1 MSSGAVCVTLLKTK
15 RVVKDFQEE
24 KGFASLS
31 ETLRFIIE
39 DYFRLRNKLDES
51 RNADFERVCDLIAG
65 KGADDFN
72 KEVIEDL
79 GYLKDS
85 VTEIR
90 NMIALVSQIDPK
102 WLEQFRQYFPKYFK

>member
-1 MSSGAVCVTLLKTK
+1 MSSGTACVTLLKTK

-24 KGFASLS
+24 KGFRSFS
-31 ETLRFIIE
+31 EALRFIIE

-51 RNADFERVCDLIAG
+51 RDADFNRVIDLLSG
-65 KGADDFN
+65 KGMEDFN
-72 KEVIEDL
+72 KEVVEDL

-90 NMIALVSQIDPK
+90 NMIALVSQIDSK
-102 WLEQFRQYFPKYFK
+102 WLEQFQKFFPKYFK